1 MMRKKMKHKPIQS
14 YSNMKRKER
23 NDILLFLFFHL
34 GFGWVM
40 ICVSE
45 VFSGRLKK
53 EGKGNRITM
62 ENIN

>member
-1 MMRKKMKHKPIQS
+1 
-14 YSNMKRKER
+14 MKRKEK